1 MNIAKF
7 DIFSSHFLFN
17 IQSTDRR
24 KATTTGFILTL
35 ATVIIV
41 STYFIYLSYQYFNN
55 QIDPK
60 YRSQSFS
67 SSSVDLPLIQ
77 DLIAFRFE
85 YDLYKNINQLEQ
97 KNNKTYLNH
106 YALFRYQN
114 KSEENV
120 TVLNLY
126 SCQNPLLK
134 GYTCIDTSKISD
146 QLLVLNNN
154 ENILSQIIILTFAC
168 YSDYFQQQASPNCAN
183 KTELN
188 NVIGMWKSKLHI
200 KLLTSQ
206 YNITSMQNQINY
218 IDKYLFL
225 STQQSQLTY
234 LTAQKQLT
242 TVHQGVFFQSLA
254 EYSTLDDDDDL
265 NEKNAN
271 QDRGNV
277 FVRQILTKSKDQ
289 IDKKMSLIPHQLD
302 LNSYLDEKKECNTEE
317 TPKSIFYT
325 KQITQS
331 QNIAKEEK
339 KQKISKQ
346 IWKQNHFNNE
356 KAKKN
361 IENDTLSTKQNEI
374 AMTFSQS
381 IKTEIPLIT
390 DQCFNHLKS
399 GNSQLPYEKKLK
411 SEEYQAERLKV
422 FLSIPKTQ
430 E

>member
-1 MNIAKF
+1 MNF
-7 DIFSSHFLFN
+7 
-17 IQSTDRR
+17 
-24 KATTTGFILTL
+24 
-35 ATVIIV
+35 
-41 STYFIYLSYQYFNN
+41 
-55 QIDPK
+55 
-60 YRSQSFS
+60 
-67 SSSVDLPLIQ
+67 
-77 DLIAFRFE
+77 
-85 YDLYKNINQLEQ
+85 KN
-97 KNNKTYLNH
+97 
-106 YALFRYQN
+106 
-114 KSEENV
+114 
-120 TVLNLY
+120 
-126 SCQNPLLK
+126 
-134 GYTCIDTSKISD
+134 KI
-146 QLLVLNNN
+146 
-154 ENILSQIIILTFAC
+154 
-168 YSDYFQQQASPNCAN
+168 
-183 KTELN
+183 K
-188 NVIGMWKSKLHI
+188 
-200 KLLTSQ
+200 
-206 YNITSMQNQINY
+206 
-218 IDKYLFL
+218 
-225 STQQSQLTY
+225 
-234 LTAQKQLT
+234 
-242 TVHQGVFFQSLA
+242 
-254 EYSTLDDDDDL
+254 LDDDDDL

-399 GNSQLPYEKKLK
+399 GCSPPSIQNLDQEKKDDEFKQSEKNSYLQRQIDVYSSIELQSQYLQNYIYKCQK
-411 SEEYQAERLKV
+411 SDILCDLDKRIISS
-422 FLSIPKTQ
+422 FFKT
-430 E
+430 